1 MVGIING
8 NNMKVV
14 KVDSKGRLLIPK
26 NMRRKAKI
34 REGSY
39 VRVEVKEKSI
49 VIEPI
54 EPVADKYFEV
64 FKVEKWPEDL
74 DEFLIEVMKNRW
86 NQKVT

>member
-1 MVGIING
+1 
-8 NNMKVV
+8 MKVV

-26 NMRRKAKI
+26 NMRRKAEI

-54 EPVADKYFEV
+54 ESVADKYFGV

-74 DEFLIEVMKNRW
+74 DEFLIEVMKNWW